1 MYGNNDMEIYITI
14 CEIDTQQEVGVW
26 LRELKQRLC
35 INLEGLEREM
45 GGSFKGE
52 GIYAYLWLI
61 HGKV

>member
-14 CEIDTQQEVGVW
+14 CKIDTQQEFGVW
-26 LRELKQRLC
+26 LGKLKQRLC